1 MSEVEFPAGKI
12 VFREGD
18 PTDYAYLIQSGQVE
32 ILKLGAVSNVRV
44 ALLGPGDVFGEMGV
58 IDELPRSATARTV
71 DVVRAVALDQKAFI
85 NMLLC
90 NRRDSLSV
98 FRSLCERLRTMTDR
112 FRDAED
118 QKTDARPTI
127 GKVFM
132 CASGEAGNGSDA
144 DSPWE
149 VTRFPYRVGRQ
160 PLPEEGQTLAFN
172 DYQIPDSEP
181 HTLSLNH
188 FLLDLTLRGIVCR
201 DRGSRFGTIVNGV
214 RIGGNTGRFS
224 QSLKLERNEIVAG
237 PADSPFRF
245 TVDVKTA

>member
-1 MSEVEFPAGKI
+1 MSEIEFPAGKI

-18 PTDYAYLIQSGQVE
+18 PADYAYLIQSGQVE

-44 ALLGPGDVFGEMGV
+44 ALLGPGDVFGEMGI

-71 DVVRAVALDQKAFI
+71 DVVRAVALDQKTFI
-85 NMLLC
+85 NMLLS
-90 NRRDSLSV
+90 NPRDSLSV
-98 FRSLCERLRTMTDR
+98 LRSLCERLRTMTDR

-118 QKTDARPTI
+118 QKTDTRPAIAR
-127 GKVFM
+127 VFM
-132 CASGEAGNGSDA
+132 RTTGEAGNGGDA
-144 DSPWE
+144 SKSWE
-149 VTRFPYRVGRQ
+149 VTRFPYRVGRA
-160 PLPEEGQTLAFN
+160 PSPEEGQTLAFN
-172 DYQIPDSEP
+172 DFQVADTEP

-237 PADSPFRF
+237 PVDSPSRF
-245 TVDVKTA
+245 TVDVETA